1 MVSPLRVN
9 VGSSWFIM
17 WVHRRCSNV
26 PRRVGLVAV
35 RDILVVDHPLGK
47 LPQTQK
53 SQNLNVGVIIWILL
67 MDFTILDIF

>member
-1 MVSPLRVN
+1 MYGFTPKGKCWFIVVHN
-9 VGSSWFIM
+9 VGS
-17 WVHRRCSNV
+17 SNV

-67 MDFTILDIF
+67 MDFAILDIF